1 MESTSDHGN
10 RRLTVEQEDVVVR
23 VVQDF
28 SINNL
33 PLSKLQIREMVSRR
47 WALDISESWVRRFS
61 AATIFT
67 YALAHA
73 KRLLTSVWGCK

>member
-10 RRLTVEQEDVVVR
+10 RSLTVEQEDVVVR

-33 PLSKLQIREMVSRR
+33 PLSKLQIREMVSRC

-67 YALAHA
+67 YALAPA
-73 KRLLTSVWGCK
+73 KRLLKSLWGCK